1 MFYLQVAS
9 AANLVRADDSQAP
22 LPHDI
27 EMLRMRYHSRGSK
40 MLLKELDRLRT
51 RKGVADDAL
60 IMATVMGALV
70 TDPEPTQFHDSF
82 RLSPLATAQNLHLYA
97 KLQLMPAQIGALLDL
112 VSKRGG
118 LRSLREFGNAQM
130 LQL

>member
-9 AANLVRADDSQAP
+9 AANLVRADDSQPP
-22 LPHDI
+22 LPRDI
-27 EMLRMRYHSRGSK
+27 EMLRMRYYAKGLK
-40 MLLKELDRLRT
+40 MLRKELDSLSA

-60 IMATVMGALV
+60 IMANVVGALV
-70 TDPEPTQFHDSF
+70 TDPEPTQPHDSF
-82 RLSPLATAQNLHLYA
+82 RLSPLARAQNLHLYA
-97 KLQLMPAQIGALLDL
+97 KLQLMPAQIGALLNL